1 MKKQNLDPVD
11 FAGKIDLK
19 EESGGVP
26 VIKRPQT
33 AGVRANRIDEPVN
46 DLMENDAQNDQDIQ
60 DNNK

>member
-19 EESGGVP
+19 EGSGGVP
-26 VIKRPQT
+26 EIKRPQT

-46 DLMENDAQNDQDIQ
+46 NLMENDAQNDQDIQ